1 LAAHRAERERTT
13 EKEPAMARS
22 EIEQVLQSIPLF
34 SKCSKKEI
42 KAIGALM
49 TLSNVEAGYPLATE
63 GEIGREFIVI
73 EEGDAVVHRN
83 GKEIG
88 TLGAGN
94 SFGELAMLVAGKRT
108 ASVTAQTDMSIWI
121 AGPGE
126 FSALL
131 WAHPSIM
138 YNVLM
143 AAVTRLY
150 DDNTRDV
157 Q

>member
-1 LAAHRAERERTT
+1 
-13 EKEPAMARS
+13 MARS
-22 EIEQVLQSIPLF
+22 EIERVLQSIPLF
-34 SKCSKKEI
+34 SKCSKKEL
-42 KAIGALM
+42 KTIGALM
-49 TLSNVEAGYPLATE
+49 TSSSVKAGDALATE
-63 GEIGREFIVI
+63 GQIGREFVVI
-73 EEGDAVVHRN
+73 EKGEAVVRRK
-83 GKEIG
+83 GRKIG
-88 TLGAGN
+88 TLGPGS

-108 ASVTAQTDMSIWI
+108 ASVTAVTDMSIWV

-131 WAHPSIM
+131 RAHPSIM

-150 DDNTRDV
+150 DDNTREV

>member
-1 LAAHRAERERTT
+1 
-13 EKEPAMARS
+13 MARS

-34 SKCSKKEI
+34 AKCSKKEL
-42 KAIGALM
+42 KAIGGLM

-73 EEGDAVVHRN
+73 EKGEAVVRRN
-83 GKEIG
+83 GRKIG
-88 TLGAGN
+88 TLGPGN
-94 SFGELAMLVAGKRT
+94 SFGELAMLVSGKRT
-108 ASVTAQTDMSIWI
+108 ATVTAETDMSIWV
-121 AGPGE
+121 AGPAE

-131 WAHPSIM
+131 QAHPSIM

-150 DDNTRDV
+150 NDNTRAV

>member
-1 LAAHRAERERTT
+1 
-13 EKEPAMARS
+13 MARS
-22 EIEQVLQSIPLF
+22 EIERVLQSIPLF
-34 SKCSKKEI
+34 SKCSKKEL

-49 TLSNVEAGYPLATE
+49 TMSNVAAGDALATE
-63 GEIGREFIVI
+63 GEVGREFVVI
-73 EEGDAVVHRN
+73 ETGEAVVRRN
-83 GKEIG
+83 GRKIG
-88 TLGAGN
+88 TLGPGS

-108 ASVTAQTDMSIWI
+108 ASVTAETDMSIWV